1 MEKTMSRTEKI
12 INHINA
18 NILLFNSQAK
28 KECEVS
34 DLGVSA
40 NRRYLVKVYL
50 YSNRNKEYV
59 LTYTFT
65 EKQYLEWFI
74 RDYEKEYPNSNIIT
88 QKEEM

>member
-1 MEKTMSRTEKI
+1 MEKTMNRTEKI

-28 KECEVS
+28 KCEVS

-59 LTYTFT
+59 VYDISEQDLRRFIYGLEMETFL
-65 EKQYLEWFI
+65 KKKRYI
-74 RDYEKEYPNSNIIT
+74 S
-88 QKEEM
+88 M

>member
-1 MEKTMSRTEKI
+1 MEKTMNRTEKI

-28 KECEVS
+28 KCEVS

-74 RDYEKEYPNSNIIT
+74 RDYEKEYPNSKIIT
-88 QKEEM
+88 HKEEM